1 MVSQK
6 QSKLEDYEQSSF
18 DSEYENLSSFLQ
30 DLLDNQETLTI
41 WQNSPNIIEWQ
52 ISLVTKQLQCSKNNL
67 LHILT
72 KEELNIIC
80 QLKEEVV
87 RLELQLEQSNQFQ
100 AQQELSSK

>member
-52 ISLVTKQLQCSKNNL
+52 ISLVTKQLQWSKNNL

>member
-41 WQNSPNIIEWQ
+41 
-52 ISLVTKQLQCSKNNL
+52 
-67 LHILT
+67 
-72 KEELNIIC
+72 
-80 QLKEEVV
+80 
-87 RLELQLEQSNQFQ
+87 
-100 AQQELSSK
+100 